1 MLTDRAPLVQA
12 PVAEGRRRYQT
23 SPLLGGIELLTAD
36 YRRHVFPSHAQDTV
50 VLGLVARGRIE
61 VLSHGRSMS
70 VTEGNVLFIPAGVV
84 HEAHATSDAPWTY
97 RALYLTPAQWR
108 VVCANA
114 GLPIVG
120 RSACVL
126 RDDVI
131 HRSLGALHARLSQS
145 VETEHSCLAHLGAL
159 AIEVGAEEELEDASS
174 ATVACELVRVRQA
187 LDAHLGRRFSLSDMA
202 RLAGLSRFHFLRAFA
217 RAYGVTPYA
226 YSINRRVMMARRL
239 LIEGRPI
246 SMAAIEAGF
255 ADQAHLTRVFLRTIG
270 VTPGEFRRAFRSPAT
285 RQNRRSA
292 FRNARWHVP
301 TST

>member
-1 MLTDRAPLVQA
+1 MLTDRAPLVDA
-12 PVAEGRRRYQT
+12 PVAEGTRRYQT

-36 YRRHVFPSHAQDTV
+36 YRRHVFPPHAQDTV

-61 VLSHGRSMS
+61 VLSHGRSMV

-84 HEAHATSDAPWTY
+84 HEAHATSDDPWTY
-97 RALYLTPAQWR
+97 RALYLTSAQWKD
-108 VVCANA
+108 VCATA
-114 GLPIVG
+114 GVPVVG
-120 RSACVL
+120 RTARVL

-131 HRSLGALHARLSQS
+131 HRSLRALHARLSQS
-145 VETEHSCLAHLGAL
+145 IETEHSCLARLGAL
-159 AIEVGAEEELEDASS
+159 AIEVGAEEESERDRSS
-174 ATVACELVRVRQA
+174 AKVARELVRVRQV
-187 LDAHLGRRFSLSDMA
+187 LDADIGRRISLSDMA

-246 SMAAIEAGF
+246 SMAALEAGF

-270 VTPGEFRRAFRSPAT
+270 VTPGEFRRAFRLPAT

-292 FRNARWHVP
+292 V
-301 TST
+301 S